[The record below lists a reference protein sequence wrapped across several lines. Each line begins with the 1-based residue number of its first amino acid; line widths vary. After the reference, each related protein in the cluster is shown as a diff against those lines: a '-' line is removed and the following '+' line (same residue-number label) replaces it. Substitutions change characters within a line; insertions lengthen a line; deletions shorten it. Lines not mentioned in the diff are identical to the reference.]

1 MGRSQDRMKKAKGY
15 SEVLRE
21 LEETLERM
29 SRGEIP
35 IDELE
40 NAVKSS
46 AQKIRFLKERLKAT
60 EAEIAKVL
68 REMEDTAPETG
79 EES

>member
-1 MGRSQDRMKKAKGY
+1 MTKMKKAKGY
-15 SEVLRE
+15 TEVLRE

-40 NAVKSS
+40 EAVKSS
-46 AQKIRFLKERLKAT
+46 AQKIRFLKEKLKAA
-60 EAEIAKVL
+60 EAEITKVL
-68 REMEDTAPETG
+68 RDMEDETPDLG
-79 EES
+79 KES